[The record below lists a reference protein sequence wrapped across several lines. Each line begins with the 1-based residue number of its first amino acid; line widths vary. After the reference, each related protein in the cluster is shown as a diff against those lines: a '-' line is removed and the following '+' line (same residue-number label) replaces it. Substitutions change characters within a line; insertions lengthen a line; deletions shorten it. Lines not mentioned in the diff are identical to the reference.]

1 MSTKAE
7 SAVLAKR
14 DDRIDWALL
23 RNDFPILNKQVND
36 HPLVYLDNA
45 ASSQKPQQVIDAIR
59 RYYEHDNANV
69 HRGIHELSNRA
80 TEAYEAARQR
90 VAEFINAGS
99 SDEIIFT
106 RGTTEGL
113 NLVAQT
119 WALENLREGDTIL
132 LTEMEHHSNLVPW
145 QILARRIGVQL
156 DFIEINGDD
165 GQLDLKWLDEQLARA
180 RLLSLTH
187 ISNTLGSVNPV
198 AEICARARDS
208 GVITVVDAAQSAG
221 HIPIDVSEIGCDFL
235 AFSGHKICGPTGIGV
250 LYGQRKLLEAMP
262 PYQSGGEMITKV
274 EYRDATFNIVPHKF
288 EAGTPNVAGAVG
300 LHAAL
305 DYLDAIGR
313 ETIFEHDQRLANL
326 TCEQLS
332 KIDGIRLFGPS
343 EGRSAVVSFVLPDAH
358 ALDLA
363 TMADQKGVALRAGHH
378 CNQPLLAKLGVPA
391 TARASFYFYN
401 TEAEVDRLIEVI
413 HQVRKLVAS

>member
-1 MSTKAE
+1 MNPRAE
-7 SAVLAKR
+7 TATLAKR
-14 DDRIDWALL
+14 DESVDWTAL
-23 RNDFPILNKQVND
+23 RDDFPILRETVNG

-45 ASSQKPQQVIDAIR
+45 ASSQKPHQVIDAVR

-80 TEAYEAARQR
+80 TEAYEGARQR
-90 VAEFINAGS
+90 VADYLNAGS
-99 SDEIIFT
+99 REEIIFT

-113 NLVAQT
+113 NLVANT
-119 WALENLREGDTIL
+119 WALDKLRQGDTIL

-145 QILARRIGVQL
+145 QILANRIGAKL
-156 DFIEINGDD
+156 DFIEITGDD
-165 GQLDLKWLDEQLARA
+165 GQLDLQWLDEQLARA

-187 ISNTLGSVNPV
+187 ISNTMGTVNPV
-198 AEICARARDS
+198 AEICARARAA
-208 GVITVVDAAQSAG
+208 GVVTVVDAAQSAG
-221 HIPIDVSEIGCDFL
+221 HAPVDVQAIDCDFL
-235 AFSGHKICGPTGIGV
+235 AFSGHKTCGPTGIGV
-250 LYGQRKLLEAMP
+250 LYGRRKLLEAMP
-262 PYQSGGEMITKV
+262 PYQGGGEMILKV
-274 EYRDATFNIVPHKF
+274 GYRDSTFNVAPHKF

-313 ETIFEHDQRLANL
+313 EAIFEHDQRLAKRA
-326 TCEQLS
+326 CERLAE
-332 KIDGIRLFGPS
+332 IDGIRIFGPA
-343 EGRSAVVSFVLPDAH
+343 EGRSGVVSFVLPGAH

-378 CNQPLLAKLGVPA
+378 CNQPLLAKLSVAA

-401 TEAEVDRLIEVI
+401 TEAEVDRFIEVL
-413 HQVRKLVAS
+413 HGVRKMFV

>member
-1 MSTKAE
+1 MNVPAE
-7 SAVLAKR
+7 TASLAKR
-14 DDRIDWALL
+14 DSVIDWAAL
-23 RNDFPILNKQVND
+23 RDDFPILRGTVNG

-59 RYYEHDNANV
+59 HYYEHDNANV

-80 TEAYEAARQR
+80 TEAYEGARQR
-90 VAEFINAGS
+90 VADFINADS
-99 SDEIIFT
+99 CDEIVFT

-113 NLVAQT
+113 NLVANT
-119 WALENLREGDTIL
+119 WAFDNLREGDTIL

-145 QILARRIGVQL
+145 QMLAQRIGAQL
-156 DFIEINGDD
+156 AFIELTGDD
-165 GQLDLKWLDEQLARA
+165 GQLDLQWLDEQLARA

-187 ISNTLGSVNPV
+187 ISNTMGTVNPV
-198 AEICARARDS
+198 AEICARARAA
-208 GVITVVDAAQSAG
+208 GVVTVVDAAQSAG
-221 HIPIDVSEIGCDFL
+221 HTPVDVQAIGCDFL
-235 AFSGHKICGPTGIGV
+235 AFSGHKTCGPTGIGV
-250 LYGQRKLLEAMP
+250 LYGRRELLEAMP
-262 PYQSGGEMITKV
+262 PYQGGGEMISKV
-274 EYRDATFNIVPHKF
+274 EYRDVTFNVIPHKF

-300 LHAAL
+300 LHVAL

-313 ETIFEHDQRLANL
+313 EAIFEHDQRLAKRA
-326 TCEQLS
+326 CERLAETE
-332 KIDGIRLFGPS
+332 GIRLFGPS
-343 EGRSAVVSFVLPDAH
+343 EGRSGVVSFVLPDAH

-401 TEAEVDRLIEVI
+401 TEAEVDRFIEVL
-413 HQVRKLVAS
+413 HEVRKMFV

>member
-1 MSTKAE
+1 LT
-7 SAVLAKR
+7 KR
-14 DDRIDWALL
+14 DGGINWATL
-23 RNDFPILNKQVND
+23 RGDFPILHERVNG
-36 HPLVYLDNA
+36 HPLVYLDSA
-45 ASSQKPQQVIDAIR
+45 ASSQKPRQVIDAIR
-59 RYYEHDNANV
+59 HHYEHHNANV

-90 VAEFINAGS
+90 VAEFINANS
-99 SDEIIFT
+99 RDEIVFT

-145 QILARRIGVQL
+145 QMLAQRIGAQL
-156 DFIEINGDD
+156 DFIEITGDD
-165 GQLDLKWLDEQLARA
+165 GELDLQWLDEQLARA

-187 ISNTLGSVNPV
+187 ISNTLGTVNPV
-198 AEICARARDS
+198 VEICARARDA
-208 GVITVVDAAQSAG
+208 GVVTVVDAAQSAG
-221 HIPIDVSEIGCDFL
+221 HTPVNVQSIGCDFL
-235 AFSGHKICGPTGIGV
+235 AFSGHKTCGPTGIGV
-250 LYGQRKLLEAMP
+250 LYGRRELLEAMP
-262 PYQSGGEMITKV
+262 PYQGGGEMIAKV
-274 EYRDATFNIVPHKF
+274 EYRDVTFNVVPHKF

-313 ETIFEHDQRLANL
+313 DSIFEHDQRLAKRA
-326 TCEQLS
+326 CEQLGE
-332 KIDGIRLFGPS
+332 IDGIRLFGPS
-343 EGRSAVVSFVLPDAH
+343 EGRSAVMSFILPDVH

-401 TEAEVDRLIEVI
+401 TEDEVDRFIEVI
-413 HQVRKLVAS
+413 HHVRKLFA

>member
-23 RNDFPILNKQVND
+23 RDDFPILNKQVND

-99 SDEIIFT
+99 SDEIVFT

-145 QILARRIGVQL
+145 QILARRIGVKL

-187 ISNTLGSVNPV
+187 ISNTLGSINPV

-274 EYRDATFNIVPHKF
+274 EYRDSTFNIVPHKF

-300 LHAAL
+300 LHTAL

-313 ETIFEHDQRLANL
+313 EAIFEHDQQLANL

-401 TEAEVDRLIEVI
+401 TEAEVHRLIEVI

>member
-1 MSTKAE
+1 MNTKAE

-23 RNDFPILNKQVND
+23 RDDFPILNKQVND

-99 SDEIIFT
+99 SDEIVFT

-198 AEICARARDS
+198 TEICARARDS

-274 EYRDATFNIVPHKF
+274 EYRDSTFNIVPHKF

-313 ETIFEHDQRLANL
+313 EAIFEHDQQLANL

-378 CNQPLLAKLGVPA
+378 CTQPLLAKLGVPA

>member
-1 MSTKAE
+1 MSAE
-7 SAVLAKR
+7 AKSAGLAKR
-14 DDRIDWALL
+14 DAGIDWAAL
-23 RNDFPILNKQVND
+23 RNDFPILRETVNG
-36 HPLVYLDNA
+36 HPLVYLDSA

-59 RYYEHDNANV
+59 RHYEHDNANV

-80 TEAYEAARQR
+80 TEAYEGARQR
-90 VAEFINAGS
+90 VATYLNADS
-99 SDEIIFT
+99 RDEIIFT

-145 QILARRIGVQL
+145 QMLARRIGAQL
-156 DFIEINGDD
+156 DFIEITGDD
-165 GQLDLKWLDEQLARA
+165 GQLDLQWLDEQLARA

-187 ISNTLGSVNPV
+187 VSNTLGSVNPV
-198 AEICARARDS
+198 AEICARARAA
-208 GVITVVDAAQSAG
+208 GVITVVDAAQSTG
-221 HIPIDVSEIGCDFL
+221 HAPVDVQAIGCDFL
-235 AFSGHKICGPTGIGV
+235 AFSGHKTCGPTGIGV
-250 LYGQRKLLEAMP
+250 LYGRRELLEAMP
-262 PYQSGGEMITKV
+262 PYQGGGEMIAKV
-274 EYRDATFNIVPHKF
+274 EYRDVTFNVVPHKF

-313 ETIFEHDQRLANL
+313 EAIFEHDQRLAKRA
-326 TCEQLS
+326 CEQLAE
-332 KIDGIRLFGPS
+332 IDGIRLFGPS

-401 TEAEVDRLIEVI
+401 TEAEVDRFIEVL
-413 HQVRKLVAS
+413 HQVRKLFA

>member
-1 MSTKAE
+1 MSAEAE
-7 SAVLAKR
+7 SAGLAKR
-14 DDRIDWALL
+14 DAGIDWAAL
-23 RNDFPILNKQVND
+23 RNDFPILRETVNG
-36 HPLVYLDNA
+36 HPLVYLDSA

-59 RYYEHDNANV
+59 RHYEHDNANV

-80 TEAYEAARQR
+80 TEAYEGARQR
-90 VAEFINAGS
+90 VATYLNADS
-99 SDEIIFT
+99 RDEIIFT

-145 QILARRIGVQL
+145 QMLARRIGAKL
-156 DFIEINGDD
+156 DFIEVTGDD
-165 GQLDLKWLDEQLARA
+165 GQLDLQWLDEQLARA

-198 AEICARARDS
+198 AEICARARAA
-208 GVITVVDAAQSAG
+208 GVVTVLDAAQSAG
-221 HIPIDVSEIGCDFL
+221 HAPVDVQAIDCDFL

-250 LYGQRKLLEAMP
+250 LYGRRELLEAMP
-262 PYQSGGEMITKV
+262 PYQGGGEMIAKV
-274 EYRDATFNIVPHKF
+274 EYRDVTFNVVPHKF

-313 ETIFEHDQRLANL
+313 EAIFGHDQRLAKRA
-326 TCEQLS
+326 CEQLAE
-332 KIDGIRLFGPS
+332 IDGIRLFGPS

-401 TEAEVDRLIEVI
+401 TEAEVDRFIEVL
-413 HQVRKLVAS
+413 HQVRKLFA

>member
-1 MSTKAE
+1 MSAPAE
-7 SAVLAKR
+7 TASLAKR
-14 DDRIDWALL
+14 DD
-23 RNDFPILNKQVND
+23 FPILRETVNG

-45 ASSQKPQQVIDAIR
+45 ASSQKPRQVIDAIR

-80 TEAYEAARQR
+80 TEAYEDARQR
-90 VAEFINAGS
+90 VADYLNAGS
-99 SDEIIFT
+99 RDEIIFT

-113 NLVAQT
+113 NLVANT
-119 WALENLREGDTIL
+119 WALQNLCEGDTIL

-145 QILARRIGVQL
+145 QMLARRIGAQL
-156 DFIEINGDD
+156 DFIEITGDD
-165 GQLDLKWLDEQLARA
+165 GQLDLQWLDEQLAHA

-187 ISNTLGSVNPV
+187 ISNTMGTVNPIS
-198 AEICARARDS
+198 EICARARAA
-208 GVITVVDAAQSAG
+208 GVVTVVDAAQSAG
-221 HIPIDVSEIGCDFL
+221 HAPVDVQAIGCDFL
-235 AFSGHKICGPTGIGV
+235 AFSGHKTCGPTGIGV
-250 LYGQRKLLEAMP
+250 LYGRRELLEVMP
-262 PYQSGGEMITKV
+262 PYQGGGEMIAKV
-274 EYRDATFNIVPHKF
+274 EYRDVTFNVVPHKF

-313 ETIFEHDQRLANL
+313 EAIFEHDQRLAKRAF
-326 TCEQLS
+326 ERLS
-332 KIDGIRLFGPS
+332 EIDGIRLFGPS
-343 EGRSAVVSFVLPDAH
+343 EGRSGVVSFVLPDAH

-378 CNQPLLAKLGVPA
+378 CNQPLLAKFGVPA

-401 TEAEVDRLIEVI
+401 TEAEVDRFIEVV
-413 HQVRKLVAS
+413 HDVRKLFV